1 MVLGND
7 PGANEASLLGLGKHK
22 GKQKEERSNR
32 RVLGDIGNLEGNQ
45 VSRPITRNFH
55 KKLLEKAE
63 AAANSA
69 PELEVPANCDQG
81 ATLRNQHAYLFY
93 ICFRQT
99 DTDQVF
105 VSTVKIRRIVCF
117 YLCNMPIAVEIS
129 NDFQNVGDDCAQ
141 KPNPEAV
148 HVDSSEAGEK
158 LDLVPKKEGSG
169 RSSREDPILNS
180 PLTTLS
186 KFDMPNVYFHNVGDD
201 CARKPNPEAV
211 DVDSSEAGEKLDS
224 VPKKEGSGK
233 SAREDQIPNSPP
245 TTKSKIAR
253 RILIEPE
260 DQPVDMDADDDTNNL
275 AADEYLDELYNFYK
289 LTEEENRA
297 SDYMESQREIN
308 TKMRTIV
315 VDWLVEVHRHFK
327 LKTETLFL
335 NINIIDRYLSLINVP
350 KKELQLVAICSMSL
364 ACKYEEVSYPKVNDL
379 LEISDK
385 FYNRRQFISRER
397 DIVEKLQWN
406 FTVTTPY
413 VFLVRLIRASIVQ
426 DKE

>member
-1 MVLGND
+1 
-7 PGANEASLLGLGKHK
+7 
-22 GKQKEERSNR
+22 
-32 RVLGDIGNLEGNQ
+32 
-45 VSRPITRNFH
+45 
-55 KKLLEKAE
+55 
-63 AAANSA
+63 
-69 PELEVPANCDQG
+69 
-81 ATLRNQHAYLFY
+81 
-93 ICFRQT
+93 
-99 DTDQVF
+99 
-105 VSTVKIRRIVCF
+105 
-117 YLCNMPIAVEIS
+117 
-129 NDFQNVGDDCAQ
+129 
-141 KPNPEAV
+141 
-148 HVDSSEAGEK
+148 
-158 LDLVPKKEGSG
+158 
-169 RSSREDPILNS
+169 
-180 PLTTLS
+180 
-186 KFDMPNVYFHNVGDD
+186 
-201 CARKPNPEAV
+201 
-211 DVDSSEAGEKLDS
+211 
-224 VPKKEGSGK
+224 
-233 SAREDQIPNSPP
+233 
-245 TTKSKIAR
+245 
-253 RILIEPE
+253 
-260 DQPVDMDADDDTNNL
+260 MDADDDTNNL

-297 SDYMESQREIN
+297 SDYMESQKEIN

-426 DKE
+426 DKEMENMAFYLAELGLGNYYVMVLFSPSQIAAAAVYSARCILNRIQYWNQYLQNLAGYCIEQIKDCAKLLVRIYASAADVKTKSVYNKFSSPRKGHIALLPQPRNIEERL